1 MQGLGF
7 FFAISPWFK
16 LEEGEYDTKALK
28 RHLVYFNTHPFMA
41 SYLLG
46 VVARLEKE
54 GNPAGAVR
62 AKENLMGPLGAA
74 GDGLFWTS
82 LSPMVVVLS
91 LSVALLSPLA
101 GILTLLLVHNAIQL
115 SVRWNLFKRGWE
127 NAYDPLTYIG
137 GRQDRK
143 VEARAQEV
151 IAPLSGFLLG
161 IVAFRTE
168 TPGTVLVLFGLSLI
182 LFMKG
187 WSTLRIMLVILTIA
201 LILGGL
207 GIRMEMPW
215 FPLR

>member
-7 FFAISPWFK
+7 FFAISPWLK
-16 LEEGEYDTKALK
+16 REKGGYDTKALK

-41 SYLLG
+41 PYLLG

-62 AKENLMGPLGAA
+62 AKEALMGPLGAA
-74 GDGLFWTS
+74 GDGLFWIS
-82 LSPMVVVLS
+82 LNPLVVVLS
-91 LSVALLSPLA
+91 LCVALLSPLT

-115 SVRWNLFKRGWE
+115 SVRWKLFKRGWE

-143 VEARAQEV
+143 VAVQAQQV

-161 IVAFRTE
+161 VVAFRSE
-168 TPGTVLVLFGLSLI
+168 TPGTALLLFGLSFI
-182 LFMKG
+182 FFTKG
-187 WSTLRIMLVILTIA
+187 WSTLRIMLALLTIA
-201 LILGGL
+201 LILGWL